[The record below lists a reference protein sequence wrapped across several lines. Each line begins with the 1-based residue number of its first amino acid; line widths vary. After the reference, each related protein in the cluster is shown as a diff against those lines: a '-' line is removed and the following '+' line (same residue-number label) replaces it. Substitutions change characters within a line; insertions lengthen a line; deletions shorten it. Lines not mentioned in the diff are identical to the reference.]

1 MTLDECLGPN
11 IPEPKLRFGLEHLM
25 WSISTIYTIQT
36 TSGLVS
42 LNGQGLPCSC
52 LTIIS
57 LSWTNRK
64 ISSSLGQIAE
74 YSTNVCQFGRGGPAQ
89 REKVHSGLN
98 RHSLVLSHRKRESQ
112 FFKNP
117 RDPPRCFV
125 TYPSWFFESGI
136 KHLPWESWAQVIC
149 IPLYPT
155 LINAHLGFHLR

>member
-1 MTLDECLGPN
+1 MVNLNNLHNPNNIWVGFTKWSRLAMLLSNYHLPLLDKSQN
-11 IPEPKLRFGLEHLM
+11 FF
-25 WSISTIYTIQT
+25 
-36 TSGLVS
+36 
-42 LNGQGLPCSC
+42 
-52 LTIIS
+52 

-89 REKVHSGLN
+89 REKVHSWLN

-117 RDPPRCFV
+117 RDPHRCFV

-136 KHLPWESWAQVIC
+136 KHLPWVPWPQVIRT
-149 IPLYPT
+149 PLGHT
-155 LINAHLGFHLR
+155 LINAHLPFHLR